1 MTTDERLSELAALP
15 WDWDMD
21 MDGKSPAPVP
31 DAASVEAARD
41 VVRVLAEHGFTVT
54 AEDVCA
60 DVMGGMAVTID
71 DGASREAWFSALN
84 GVRTIVTLS
93 DASGPVR
100 VESDYLSDATLAQ
113 TVAFL
118 RGGPMLEWRR

>member
-15 WDWDMD
+15 WDWDLD
-21 MDGKSPAPVP
+21 MDGKTPAPVP

-41 VVRVLAEHGFTVT
+41 VVRILTAHGVTVT

-60 DVMGGMAVTID
+60 DVIGGVAVTID
-71 DGASREAWFSALN
+71 DGACRQAWFSALN
-84 GVRTIVTLS
+84 GVRTTVTLS
-93 DASGPVR
+93 DASGTFR

-113 TVAFL
+113 TVSFL
-118 RGGPMLEWRR
+118 RGGPMPEWRR